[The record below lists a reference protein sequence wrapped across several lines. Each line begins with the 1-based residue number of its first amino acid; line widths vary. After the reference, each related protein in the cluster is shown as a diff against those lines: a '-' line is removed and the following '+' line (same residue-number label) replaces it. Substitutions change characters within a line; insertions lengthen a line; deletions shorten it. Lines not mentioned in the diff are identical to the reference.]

1 MRIFEDQM
9 VSKEGPRPNMKVETL
24 NFDHKETLFETRAA
38 ALEWLKFN
46 GILVSYIGNAYRIF
60 KLEFHLIKKRFD
72 LQFYYFL
79 FSSSLSSLKTWK
91 KSSKWLVRLL
101 LHSILVSK
109 AALLH
114 CGLRPLI
121 AELPPSV
128 F

>member
-1 MRIFEDQM
+1 M

-60 KLEFHLIKKRFD
+60 KLEFHLIKERFD

-79 FSSSLSSLKTWK
+79 FSSSLSSLKTLK
-91 KSSKWLVRLL
+91 KSSKMDLAGAT
-101 LHSILVSK
+101 SIAFYSRFK
-109 AALLH
+109 
-114 CGLRPLI
+114 GRPL
-121 AELPPSV
+121 ALWTST
-128 F
+128 FNC